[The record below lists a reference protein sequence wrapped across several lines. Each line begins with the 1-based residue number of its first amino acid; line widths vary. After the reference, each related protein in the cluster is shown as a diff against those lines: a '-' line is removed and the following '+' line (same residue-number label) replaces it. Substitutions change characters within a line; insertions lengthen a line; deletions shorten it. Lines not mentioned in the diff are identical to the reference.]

1 MSFDTPRQKI
11 DKPGWYDMG
20 ESVYH
25 SDPCPTP
32 SLSASCAKL
41 VIGKSLLHAWDRHPR
56 NPNATPQDANKAREI
71 GKAVHAA
78 VFGGADIQVIY
89 GQNKD
94 GEDVE
99 VQSYQTKVAR
109 ERRDEALASGL
120 IPLLP
125 SQLETIERMAD
136 MARERF
142 DSLYGGEYHA
152 ERVAIWKCPRTGGWR
167 RGMLDTSARAA
178 PIIVDYKTT
187 EASVDDQACI
197 RRIYDNGMH
206 IQAAAYAEAM
216 GTLNPEWEGRVRFF
230 FQWQEQKPPYAL
242 SRPIEMG
249 EAGMTLGREQ
259 WEAAG
264 PMWDAA
270 VQLNTFPGYLTTP
283 TEAAPPPWELSRWET
298 QRFEDDRLIAQEAA
312 RV

>member
-1 MSFDTPRQKI
+1 MQLDIHETRIVS
-11 DKPGWYDMG
+11 PGWYDID
-20 ESVYH
+20 EAVYH
-25 SDPCPTP
+25 SDPCPEP

-41 VIGKSLLHAWDRHPR
+41 VINKSLLHAWSRHPR
-56 NPNATPQDANKAREI
+56 NPNAEPMEANKAREI

-78 VFGGADIQVIY
+78 VFGGADIEVIY
-89 GQNKD
+89 GKNKD
-94 GEDVE
+94 GEDIE
-99 VQSYQTKVAR
+99 VTNYQTKVAR
-109 ERRDEALASGL
+109 ERRDGALASGL

-136 MARERF
+136 MARARF
-142 DSLYGGEYHA
+142 DDLYGGEYFA
-152 ERVAIWKCPRTGGWR
+152 ERVAIWRCPRTGGWR

-197 RRIYDNGMH
+197 RRIFDNGMH
-206 IQAAAYAEAM
+206 IQAAAYKEAM
-216 GTLNPEWEGRVRFF
+216 EALNPEWEGRVRFF
-230 FQWQEQKPPYAL
+230 FQWQEQKAPYAL

-270 VQLNTFPGYLTTP
+270 VKLGKFPGYLTTP
-283 TEAAPPPWELSRWET
+283 VEAAPPPWELSRWET
-298 QRFEDDRLIAQEAA
+298 QKFEDDRLLAQETN
-312 RV
+312 